1 MEMPDVELAQYS
13 KDTLQQDF
21 TKLNM
26 AQFVKFMK
34 IPLNST
40 LIQPAPCFQL
50 NGLEECHDGLEECH
64 ECWNVKKGRGQ
75 INSVCQFEGLIL
87 NFFSPVFFK
96 KTF

>member
-26 AQFVKFMK
+26 AQAVKFMK

-50 NGLEECHDGLEECH
+50 NGLDQLNGLEECH
-64 ECWNVKKGRGQ
+64 ECWNVENGRGQ
-75 INSVCQFEGLIL
+75 INSVCQFEGLI
-87 NFFSPVFFK
+87 
-96 KTF
+96 

>member
-26 AQFVKFMK
+26 AQAVKFMK

-50 NGLEECHDGLEECH
+50 NGLEECH

-87 NFFSPVFFK
+87 NFFSPVFLKRHFEN
-96 KTF
+96 

>member
-1 MEMPDVELAQYS
+1 MEMFDDFGEFTMDS
-13 KDTLQQDF
+13 LQQDF

-26 AQFVKFMK
+26 AQAVKLMK

-50 NGLEECHDGLEECH
+50 NGLEECH
-64 ECWNVKKGRGQ
+64 ECWNVKNGRGQ